1 MTSVTVAGAG
11 GTSSAPASLAIS
23 PQIGR
28 VAVNL
33 APLPPNA
40 VVATS
45 GLPPGINIATAS
57 DATFKTELQDF
68 KGGIKFELGGNMK
81 PILPTSS
88 DVAK

>member
-1 MTSVTVAGAG
+1 
-11 GTSSAPASLAIS
+11 
-23 PQIGR
+23 
-28 VAVNL
+28 
-33 APLPPNA
+33 

-68 KGGIKFELGGNMK
+68 KGGIKFELGRNMK